1 MEWESRA
8 FDPETASPAEWAAF
22 HALEEARFAEMEDPP
37 RAQTRRERED
47 WFRTPFP
54 DVVRRCELALVADR
68 LVGRLLLFEVPAKS
82 RVSAHGALLRSHCR
96 RGIGTAWLRTLL
108 AAAET
113 AGAATVA
120 SHSSEADGRAFLERR
135 GFAGTR
141 RHATTRLDLA
151 ALDAALLDRWIAA
164 LANRAPGVRLEVHR
178 DDLPDPLVGEFVR
191 LTVAASADIPTA
203 DGGRD
208 PDQVRR
214 RILRSRERGVLRDVV
229 FARAP
234 DGAVV
239 GVTEITLRDAADATA
254 SQGLTGVLRAWRGR
268 GLAKAL
274 KAAAIRHLREAR
286 PGVAALE
293 TTNADDNAAI
303 RAINA
308 ALGFRRKSELVEY
321 EIATAD
327 LAARLA
333 AGGKDVTCD
342 ER

>member
-1 MEWESRA
+1 MEWESQA
-8 FDPETASPAEWAAF
+8 LEPETASPAEWARF
-22 HALEEARFAEMEDPP
+22 HALEEARFSEMEDPP
-37 RAQTRRERED
+37 VAQTRRERED
-47 WFRTPFP
+47 WFRTPLP
-54 DVVRRCELALVADR
+54 DIVRRYELVLVDGR
-68 LVGRLLLFEVPAKS
+68 LVGRLLLFEVPAKC
-82 RVSAHGALLRSHCR
+82 RVSAHGAVLRSHRR

-141 RHATTRLDLA
+141 RHATNRLDLV
-151 ALDAALLDRWIAA
+151 DVDTALLDRWIAT
-164 LANRAPGVRLEVHR
+164 LAGRAPGVRLEVHR
-178 DDLPDPLVGEFVR
+178 DDLPDPLVDDFVR
-191 LTVAASADIPTA
+191 LTVAAAADIPTV

-214 RILRSRERGVLRDVV
+214 RILRNRERGVLRDVV

-254 SQGLTGVLRAWRGR
+254 SQGLTGVLPNWRGR
-268 GLAKAL
+268 GLGKAL
-274 KAAAIRHLREAR
+274 KAAMARHLREAR

-293 TTNADDNAAI
+293 TTNADDNPPI
-303 RAINA
+303 RAIND

-333 AGGKDVTCD
+333 VGGKDVTCD
-342 ER
+342 